1 MKAKGR
7 EKGRRWEQRSLSRRA
22 RCATANGHC
31 CGGVRASGCG
41 GGVRASKS
49 KTRDRDRDR
58 DKQSQSVLLAWA
70 LVEYI
75 VAWGDRAN
83 SKLRCC
89 MCAIF
94 LLRSCE

>member
-1 MKAKGR
+1 MGAKKP
-7 EKGRRWEQRSLSRRA
+7 EQKGEM
-22 RCATANGHC
+22 
-31 CGGVRASGCG
+31 
-41 GGVRASKS
+41 
-49 KTRDRDRDR
+49 RDGKRT
-58 DKQSQSVLLAWA
+58 QSVLLAWA

-75 VAWGDRAN
+75 VACGDWAN